1 MCDEAGAFSTISD
14 GDIDRML
21 LLARSGGCVD
31 SLPRLPWE
39 TGVMACIFGD
49 GALPRPIL
57 QQPRAPLPEDP
68 STTVSEELPVPRT
81 RAAPDTLFERSFSA
95 SADIS
100 D

>member
-57 QQPRAPLPEDP
+57 QQPRAPLPGGPFYNGIRGTTCP
-68 STTVSEELPVPRT
+68 SYPCCP
-81 RAAPDTLFERSFSA
+81 
-95 SADIS
+95 
-100 D
+100 